1 MGPFPGCAPWRGV
14 AASLNRHIES
24 RDSPAAL
31 QAKPA
36 ECNRAC
42 AALGATV
49 LPRSLI
55 PAITLEFTMKKPV
68 APVLAV
74 IATLLTFGAVPAH
87 AAVAITEVAPWSSG
101 NSPVGADWFELTN
114 TGATSVDVS
123 TWKMDDSSASFG
135 SAVALNGVATL
146 APGQSAIFIEG
157 SITKQASFINTWFG
171 TQAPAGLAIGT
182 YSGSGVGLSTS
193 GDAVNVFNAAG
204 VLQASVTFGASPS
217 GPTYASF
224 DNAAGLT
231 GAIAQLSVVGVHGA
245 FVASNDMH
253 EVGSPGRIAAVPEA
267 GTWALMLAGLALVGA
282 AARRRQA

>member
-1 MGPFPGCAPWRGV
+1 
-14 AASLNRHIES
+14 
-24 RDSPAAL
+24 
-31 QAKPA
+31 
-36 ECNRAC
+36 
-42 AALGATV
+42 
-49 LPRSLI
+49 
-55 PAITLEFTMKKPV
+55 V

-74 IATLLTFGAVPAH
+74 IATLLTFGAVPAD